1 MHCRTSYGLKTLFLL
16 GVRGVDYQD
25 KKESVVLAY
34 NWLQSKV
41 SDVKRFDNIN
51 VQKGKKGFQVTEN
64 SYRSVAK

>member
-1 MHCRTSYGLKTLFLL
+1 
-16 GVRGVDYQD
+16 VDYQD